1 MAKRPPGRYRG
12 RERRGSRPAFLVVAQ
27 DENDMKR
34 AILLLFCLIYP
45 AGAAEM
51 QPNWA
56 FFVPDQNQPAAAEDS
71 APKQVPGSKRT
82 YTLAQIDDLKNPPD
96 WFPNEHAP
104 MPNVVAHGGSGM
116 VLACGSCHLASG
128 MGHPESASLAGLK
141 PTYMQRQLADFKSG
155 ARHNAIAV
163 NGKPQMNSTQF
174 MISIAQ
180 DLSAA
185 DAKAAS
191 QWFSQLKP
199 QRNWV
204 KVVEAAAVPKTYVSL
219 GYMRLPLPGAG
230 TEPIGNRII
239 ELPQD
244 INRQTLRDP
253 HSGTTAYV
261 PPGAIA
267 RGRALASTG
276 RACETCHGTD
286 LTGVADVPS
295 IAGRSPTY
303 IFRQLYSFKS
313 GARAG
318 AASMPMQGV
327 TAPLSETDMVSLAA
341 YIASLPNQ

>member
-1 MAKRPPGRYRG
+1 
-12 RERRGSRPAFLVVAQ
+12 
-27 DENDMKR
+27 MKR
-34 AILLLFCLIYP
+34 AILLLICLIYP
-45 AGAAEM
+45 AAAAEN
-51 QPNWA
+51 QPDWA
-56 FFVPDQNQPAAAEDS
+56 FFTPDPNQPAVSEDRAA
-71 APKQVPGSKRT
+71 KQVPGSKRT
-82 YTLAQIDDLKNPPD
+82 YTMAQIDDLKNPPD

-104 MPNVVAHGGSGM
+104 MPNVVAHGGQGM
-116 VLACGSCHLASG
+116 VLGCASCHLASG

-141 PTYMQRQLADFKSG
+141 PAYMLRQLMDFKNG
-155 ARHNAIAV
+155 ARRNAIVV

-174 MISIAQ
+174 MINIAEGI
-180 DLSAA
+180 SYA

-199 QRNWV
+199 QRNWI
-204 KVVEAAAVPKTYVSL
+204 KVVEAANVPKTYISR
-219 GYMRLPLPGAG
+219 GYMRLPLPGGG

-244 INRQTLRDP
+244 ISRQLLRDP
-253 HSGTTAYV
+253 HSGTVAYV

-267 RGRALASTG
+267 RGRALATSG

-327 TAPLSETDMVSLAA
+327 TAPLSESDMVSLAA
-341 YIASLPNQ
+341 YVASLPNQ

>member
-1 MAKRPPGRYRG
+1 
-12 RERRGSRPAFLVVAQ
+12 
-27 DENDMKR
+27 MKR
-34 AILLLFCLIYP
+34 ALVLFVFALMFP
-45 AGAAEM
+45 AGAAEI
-51 QPNWA
+51 QPSWA
-56 FFVPDQNQPAAAEDS
+56 FFSPDANQPAAAPES
-71 APKQVPGSKRT
+71 AGPKQVPGSKRN
-82 YTLAQIDDLKNPPD
+82 YSMAQIDDLKNPPD
-96 WFPNEHAP
+96 WFPGEHPP
-104 MPNVVAHGGSGM
+104 MPNVVAHGGQGM
-116 VLACGSCHLASG
+116 VLGCASCHLASG

-141 PTYMQRQLADFKSG
+141 PAYMQRQLADFKNA
-155 ARHNAIAV
+155 ARRNAIV
-163 NGKPQMNSTQF
+163 LDGKPQMNATEY
-174 MISIAQ
+174 MINVAQ
-180 DLSAA
+180 GLSDA

-191 QWFSQLKP
+191 QWFSRLKP

-204 KVVEAAAVPKTYVSL
+204 KVVEAANVPKSYITR
-219 GYMRLPLPGAG
+219 GFMRVAEPGG
-230 TEPIGNRII
+230 GMEPIGNRII

-244 INRQTLRDP
+244 VNRQVLRDP
-253 HSGTTAYV
+253 HSGTVAYV

-327 TAPLSETDMVSLAA
+327 TAGLGEADMVSLAA
-341 YIASLPNQ
+341 YVASLPN